1 MADNIESLMPEV
13 DIYEGKIFKRRATD
27 LERFESLIGEE
38 EVLNTI
44 GDLDTLEEIAKDI
57 DSNLEGL
64 LDSVEQYARLKIKKM
79 EGPSTPLEPCRKR
92 IIRRRAQTT
101 N

>member
-1 MADNIESLMPEV
+1 MADDIESLMREV

-27 LERFESLIGEE
+27 LERFENLISED
-38 EVLNTI
+38 EVINSI

-64 LDSVEQYARLKIKKM
+64 LDSVEQYAKLKIKKM
-79 EGPSTPLEPCRKR
+79 EGPSTTLEPGRKR
-92 IIRRRAQTT
+92 IIKKRIQT